1 MNRCIIFGSAEI
13 NNYNNIKIHKN
24 DYIIAADG
32 GLFHVSKIGAFA
44 DLLLGDFDS
53 IREITDNY
61 KEKLTVPAEKDDTDM
76 MLAVKTAI
84 SKGYKEIV
92 MYGAL
97 GGRLD
102 HTFANIQT
110 LEYIYEQGCNGT
122 IVGDSDVLFFQGQ
135 GIRHYNQIDGY
146 YFSVFAISPETVIT
160 TSGTK
165 YNLDK
170 DTLNTSFPLGV
181 SNEIS
186 EKSCSVEVISG
197 KLLIIFSSK

>member
-13 NNYNNIKIHKN
+13 SNYDNINIKSS

-32 GLFHVSKIGAFA
+32 GLVHVSQLGAVA

-53 IREITDNY
+53 IREFTDNY

-84 SKGYKEIV
+84 SKGFKEIV
-92 MYGAL
+92 LYGAL

-102 HTFANIQT
+102 HTYANIQI

-122 IVGDSDVLFFQGQ
+122 IIGDSDVVCFQGQ
-135 GIRHYNQIDGY
+135 GIKHYNRIDGY

-160 TSGTK
+160 TTGTK

-170 DTLNTSFPLGV
+170 YTLTTSFPLGV
-181 SNEIS
+181 SNEIL